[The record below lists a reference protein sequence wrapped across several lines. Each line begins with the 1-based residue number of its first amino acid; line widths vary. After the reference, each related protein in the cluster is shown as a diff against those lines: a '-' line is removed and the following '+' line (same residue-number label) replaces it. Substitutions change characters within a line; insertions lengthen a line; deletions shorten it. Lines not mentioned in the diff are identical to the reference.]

1 MATTNIFSIRGS
13 KGRSVICSLTERTE
27 YIKNP
32 EKTENGALVYAYGC
46 TPQLVAAEFALSK
59 RQYALR
65 TGRKEPGVIAY
76 HIRQSFKPGEIT
88 PEEANRVGRELAE
101 RFLKGRHAYIV
112 CTHVDKKHI
121 HSHIIFNSTTLDGT
135 AKFRDFLGSG
145 RALGRLSD
153 LICLEHNLSI
163 IANPQRYTHPT
174 YGKWL
179 GEKKPPSH
187 RDVLRA
193 DIDAALAR
201 KPKSFDELLQFLC
214 ENGYRVSVGKNV
226 TLYKDGQKG
235 IRLHTL
241 GDGYSEAE
249 LRAVIEGKATHTPRG
264 KRGRASLLIDIEAK
278 LAAGKG
284 GGYERWAK
292 VFNVKQMAKTLLYLQ
307 EHGIKSR
314 AELTARAD
322 AASEK
327 LSAAK
332 GRIAALDARI
342 AEVNELR
349 GQIIAYAK
357 TREIFAEYK
366 SSRYSRKFYDAH
378 ADEIEQHREAKRYFN
393 AHGIIEKLPKVKSLN
408 AEFDKLVAEKREA
421 YADYRALRDEHRE
434 LLVHRYNVEVFL
446 GEGKSTTDRRNRG
459 ER

>member
-13 KGRSVICSLTERTE
+13 KGQSVIRSLTERTD
-27 YIKNP
+27 YVKNP
-32 EKTENGALVYAYGC
+32 EKTENGSLVYAYGC

-59 RQYALR
+59 RLYTQR

-101 RFLKGRHAYIV
+101 HFLKGRHAYIV
-112 CTHVDKKHI
+112 CTHTDRRHI

-153 LICLEHNLSI
+153 LICLEHNLSV

-179 GEKKPPSH
+179 GDKKPPSH

-201 KPKSFDELLQFLC
+201 KPKSFDELLHFVR
-214 ENGYRVSVGKNV
+214 ENGYRVSAGAHV
-226 TLYKDGQKG
+226 TFHKPGQRA
-235 IRLHTL
+235 IRLRSL
-241 GDGYSEAE
+241 GEGYSEVE
-249 LRAVIEGKATHTPRG
+249 LRAVIGGSSTRTPRG
-264 KRGRASLLIDIEAK
+264 NRGRVSLLIDIEAK

-332 GRIAALDARI
+332 ERIAALDARI
-342 AEVNELR
+342 AEVNALR

-357 TREIFAEYK
+357 TRETFAEYK
-366 SSRYSRKFYDAH
+366 ASRYSRKFYDAH
-378 ADEIEQHREAKRYFN
+378 ADEIEQHRAAKRCFN
-393 AHGIIEKLPKVKSLN
+393 EHNLTHLPKVKDLN
-408 AEFDKLVAEKREA
+408 AEFNALVAEKRTA
-421 YADYRALRDEHRE
+421 YAEYRALRDEHRE
-434 LLVHRYNVEVFL
+434 LLIHRENVERFL
-446 GEGKSTTDRRNRG
+446 SDGKSNPDRRARG

>member
-13 KGRSVICSLTERTE
+13 KGRSVICSLTERTD

-65 TGRKEPGVIAY
+65 TGRMAPGVIAY

-88 PEEANRVGRELAE
+88 AEEANRVGRELAE

-112 CTHVDKKHI
+112 CTHVDKMHI

-153 LICLEHNLSI
+153 LICLEHNLSV
-163 IANPQRYTHPT
+163 IANPRRYTNPT
-174 YGKWL
+174 YDKWL

-201 KPKSFDELLQFLC
+201 KPNSFDELLQFVR
-214 ENGYRVSVGKNV
+214 ENGYRVSVGKSV
-226 TLYKDGQKG
+226 TFYKDGQKG

-278 LAAGKG
+278 LAAGKS

-332 GRIAALDARI
+332 ERITSLDARI
-342 AEVNELR
+342 AEVNALR
-349 GQIIAYAK
+349 GQIITYAK
-357 TREIFAEYK
+357 TREVFAEYK
-366 SSRYSRKFYDAH
+366 ASRYSRKFYDAH

-393 AHGIIEKLPKVKSLN
+393 ERNLTRLPKVKDLS
-408 AEFDKLVAEKREA
+408 AKFGALVAEKRSA
-421 YADYRALRDEHRE
+421 YAEYRAIRDEHRE
-434 LLVHRYNVEVFL
+434 LLIHRHNVETFL
-446 GEGKSTTDRRNRG
+446 GEEKSSDARRARD

>member
-1 MATTNIFSIRGS
+1 MAVTRIISIRGS
-13 KGRSVICSLTERTE
+13 KGQSVIRSLTERTD

-59 RQYALR
+59 RLYTQR

-88 PEEANRVGRELAE
+88 PEEANHVGRELAE

-121 HSHIIFNSTTLDGT
+121 HSHIIFNSTTLDGA

-153 LICLEHNLSI
+153 LICLEHGLSV

-174 YGKWL
+174 YDKWL
-179 GEKKPPSH
+179 GDKKPPSH

-193 DIDAALAR
+193 DIDAALVK
-201 KPKSFDELLQFLC
+201 KPKSFDELVGILRQSGW
-214 ENGYRVSVGKNV
+214 EVSAGAHV
-226 TLYKDGQKG
+226 TFRHDGQRA
-235 IRLHTL
+235 IRLRSL
-241 GDGYSEAE
+241 GEGYSEVE
-249 LRAVIEGKATHTPRG
+249 LRAVIGGSSTHTPRG
-264 KRGRASLLIDIEAK
+264 KRESASPLIDIEAK

-322 AASEK
+322 VASEK
-327 LSAAK
+327 RSSTK
-332 GRIAALDARI
+332 ERITALDARI

-349 GQIIAYAK
+349 GQIIAYAR
-357 TREIFAEYK
+357 TREVFAEYK
-366 SSRYSRKFYDAH
+366 ASRYSRKFYDSH

-393 AHGIIEKLPKVKSLN
+393 AHGIEKLPKVKTLN
-408 AEFDKLVAEKREA
+408 AEFSALIAEKREA

-434 LLVHRYNVEVFL
+434 LLVHRHNVETLL
-446 GEGKSTTDRRNRG
+446 GEEKSNLDHRNRG

>member
-13 KGRSVICSLTERTE
+13 KGRSVICSLTERTD

-32 EKTENGALVYAYGC
+32 DKTENGALVYAYGC
-46 TPQLVAAEFALSK
+46 TPQLVAAEFVLSK
-59 RQYALR
+59 RLYTQR

-76 HIRQSFKPGEIT
+76 HIRQSFKPGEVT

-101 RFLKGRHAYIV
+101 RFLKGKHAYIV
-112 CTHVDKKHI
+112 CTHTDRRHI
-121 HSHIIFNSTTLDGT
+121 HNHIIFNSTTIDGT
-135 AKFRDFLGSG
+135 AKFRNFLGSG
-145 RALGRLSD
+145 RAVGRLSD
-153 LICLEHNLSI
+153 LICLEHNLSV
-163 IANPQRYTHPT
+163 IANPRRYTRPT
-174 YGKWL
+174 YDKWL
-179 GEKKPPSH
+179 GEKKQPSH
-187 RDVLRA
+187 RDLLRA

-201 KPKSFDELLQFLC
+201 KPKSFYELLQFVR
-214 ENGYRVSVGKNV
+214 ENGYRVSVGKSV
-226 TLYKDGQKG
+226 TFYKDGQKG

-241 GDGYSEAE
+241 GEGYSESE
-249 LRAVIEGKATHTPRG
+249 LRAVIGGSSTHTPRG

-292 VFNVKQMAKTLLYLQ
+292 VFNVKQMAKTLLFLQ
-307 EHGIKSR
+307 ERGIKSR

-332 GRIAALDARI
+332 ERIAELDARI

-357 TREIFAEYK
+357 TREVFAEYK
-366 SSRYSRKFYDAH
+366 ASRYSRKFYDAH
-378 ADEIEQHREAKRYFN
+378 EAEIEQHRAAKRCFN
-393 AHGIIEKLPKVKSLN
+393 EHGIEKLPKVKNLS
-408 AEFDKLVAEKREA
+408 AEFSALVAEKRTA
-421 YADYRALRDEHRE
+421 YAEYRAIRDEHRE
-434 LLVHRYNVEVFL
+434 LLVHRHNVEMFL
-446 GEGKSTTDRRNRG
+446 GEEKSSDARRARD

>member
-1 MATTNIFSIRGS
+1 MAATRIIPIRGS
-13 KGRSVICSLTERTE
+13 KAQSVIRSLTERTD

-32 EKTENGALVYAYGC
+32 EKTENGSLVYAYGC

-76 HIRQSFKPGEIT
+76 HIRQSFKPGEVT

-112 CTHVDKKHI
+112 CTHTDKRHI
-121 HSHIIFNSTTLDGT
+121 HNHIIFNSTTLDGA

-153 LICLEHNLSI
+153 LICLEHGLSV

-174 YGKWL
+174 YDKWL
-179 GEKKPPSH
+179 GDKKPPSH

-201 KPKSFDELLQFLC
+201 KPKSFDELLHFVR
-214 ENGYRVSVGKNV
+214 ENGYRVSEGKSV
-226 TLYKDGQKG
+226 TFYKDGQRA

-241 GDGYSEAE
+241 GEGYSEAE
-249 LRAVIEGKATHTPRG
+249 LRAVITGKATHNPRG
-264 KRGRASLLIDIEAK
+264 KRESASLLVDIEAK

-314 AELTARAD
+314 EELSTRAD
-322 AASEK
+322 VASEK

-332 GRIAALDARI
+332 ERITALDALI

-349 GQIIAYAK
+349 GQIIAYAR
-357 TREIFAEYK
+357 TREVFAEYK
-366 SSRYSRKFYDAH
+366 ASRYSRKFYDSH

-393 AHGIIEKLPKVKSLN
+393 EHSLTRLPKVKDLN
-408 AEFDKLVAEKREA
+408 AEFSALIAEKREA

-434 LLVHRYNVEVFL
+434 LLIHRENVERFL
-446 GEGKSTTDRRNRG
+446 SGEKSNPDRRSRG

>member
-13 KGRSVICSLTERTE
+13 KGRSVICSLTERTD

-32 EKTENGALVYAYGC
+32 DKTENGALVYAYGC

-59 RQYALR
+59 RQYAQR

-76 HIRQSFKPGEIT
+76 HIRQSFKPGEVT
-88 PEEANRVGRELAE
+88 PEDANRVGRELAE

-153 LICLEHNLSI
+153 LICLEHNLSV

-174 YGKWL
+174 YDKWL
-179 GEKKPPSH
+179 GKKKPPSH

-193 DIDAALAR
+193 DIDAALVK
-201 KPKSFDELLQFLC
+201 KPKSFDELLHFVR

-226 TLYKDGQKG
+226 IFYKDGQKS

-241 GDGYSEAE
+241 GEGYSEAE
-249 LRAVIEGKATHTPRG
+249 LRAVITGKATHNPRG
-264 KRGRASLLIDIEAK
+264 KRGRVSLLIDIEAK
-278 LAAGKG
+278 LAAGKC

-332 GRIAALDARI
+332 ERIAELDARI
-342 AEVNELR
+342 AEVNALR
-349 GQIIAYAK
+349 GQIITYAK
-357 TREIFAEYK
+357 TREAFAEYK
-366 SSRYSRKFYDAH
+366 ATRYSRKYYAAH
-378 ADEIEQHREAKRYFN
+378 ADEIEKHREAKRYFN
-393 AHGIIEKLPKVKSLN
+393 EHNLTRLPKVKDLS
-408 AEFDKLVAEKREA
+408 AEFSALVAEKRAA
-421 YADYRALRDEHRE
+421 YAEYRALRDEHRE
-434 LLVHRYNVEVFL
+434 LLVHRHNVETFL
-446 GEGKSTTDRRNRG
+446 GEEKSSDTRRNRG